1 MWCILKRMATKTE
14 AAYTKLL
21 NDLTVVELRKKL
33 SARGLSKGNSGLR
46 KSEIISILLADKG
59 YGSKAA
65 AKKAVHTRRHD
76 EYIKKSLKDV
86 RPRIRRVAS
95 KDKLKP
101 VPAHLLLVDDV
112 SPKRTSLKRESP
124 KRTSLKRES
133 PKRTSLKRESPK
145 RVSASKPRPSS
156 SLSLKPLSVEHKRRT
171 PPPPLPRDLPI
182 PIVSEYLRA
191 CATTDEKEAK
201 RIIGCLC
208 KKFPNI
214 VRCAKKGE
222 KVKPGEIGMSLHSRS
237 PSKSPRRSP
246 PKSPPVPTSPAP
258 SPSRASPKVAVLVK
272 ASSPSI
278 PYAKIPIPP
287 APPAPPVFIP
297 TRKTNAAAA
306 RPTVKVQTCAPN
318 EVMGGSGVCIKL
330 QRSSADKFNTSL
342 LHRALGARR
351 DVIANSL
358 ERNRDDSEWDDD

>member
-1 MWCILKRMATKTE
+1 MSTE
-14 AAYTKLL
+14 AAYKKSL
-21 NDLTVVELRKKL
+21 NDLTVIELKKKL
-33 SARGLSKGNSGLR
+33 AAVGLAKGNSGLR
-46 KSEIISILLADKG
+46 KSEIIDVLLADKG
-59 YGSKAA
+59 FGSKSDATKNIRA
-65 AKKAVHTRRHD
+65 RRHD
-76 EYIKKSLKDV
+76 EYVKNVKPKRAPAPRRPPLK
-86 RPRIRRVAS
+86 RSQSS
-95 KDKLKP
+95 KDISVKRVSPKM
-101 VPAHLLLVDDV
+101 V
-112 SPKRTSLKRESP
+112 SPKRGSVSKPKPSSPFFLGSLP
-124 KRTSLKRES
+124 RTSPPASR
-133 PKRTSLKRESPK
+133 PK
-145 RVSASKPRPSS
+145 PSGR
-156 SLSLKPLSVEHKRRT
+156 LSLEPLPIKRRT

-351 DVIANSL
+351 GDIADSP

>member
-1 MWCILKRMATKTE
+1 MATKTE
-14 AAYTKLL
+14 VAYTKLL

-86 RPRIRRVAS
+86 RPRIRRVTS
-95 KDKLKP
+95 KDVLKP

-112 SPKRTSLKRESP
+112 TPKRTSLKRESP

-133 PKRTSLKRESPK
+133 LK
-145 RVSASKPRPSS
+145 RVSVSKPRPSS
-156 SLSLKPLSVEHKRRT
+156 PLSLKPLSLEHKRRT
-171 PPPPLPRDLPI
+171 PPPPIPRNVFPV
-182 PIVSEYLRA
+182 IVNTYAKA
-191 CATTDEKEAK
+191 CKTNDEKEAK

-222 KVKPGEIGMSLHSRS
+222 KAKIGEIALSSKRQS
-237 PSKSPRRSP
+237 PDSPRSLSRGSPRSLSRVSPARVSSIRVSPARNIP
-246 PKSPPVPTSPAP
+246 PPPPPPIFVKKTGVIDITKVKLRPPTSPAP
-258 SPSRASPKVAVLVK
+258 LPPTSKVAVAQPSVVVTQCLPGQTVTSTGACIEVVDVK
-272 ASSPSI
+272 TTKRMGDARFNEDILDKLSRIRADNDTSSP
-278 PYAKIPIPP
+278 
-287 APPAPPVFIP
+287 
-297 TRKTNAAAA
+297 
-306 RPTVKVQTCAPN
+306 
-318 EVMGGSGVCIKL
+318 
-330 QRSSADKFNTSL
+330 
-342 LHRALGARR
+342 HRH
-351 DVIANSL
+351 
-358 ERNRDDSEWDDD
+358 DDDEDW